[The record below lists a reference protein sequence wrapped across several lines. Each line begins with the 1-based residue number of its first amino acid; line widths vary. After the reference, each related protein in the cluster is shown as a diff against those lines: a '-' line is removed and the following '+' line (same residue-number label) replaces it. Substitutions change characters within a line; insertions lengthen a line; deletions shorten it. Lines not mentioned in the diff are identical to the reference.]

1 MHRFSILIDGVAR
14 TNTLFYNMDSLKDF
28 INILAGSSLPLPPYT
43 QEKNIWGVAGFE
55 PGPRA

>member
-1 MHRFSILIDGVAR
+1 MLRFSILVEGVVR
-14 TNTLFYNMDSLKDF
+14 MNILFYKIDSLKDF

-55 PGPRA
+55 PGPLA